1 MGVDTPRAD
10 SFGKCLVFNTAT
22 HVVCAH
28 HNGDMYVS
36 GGTSPLSLLR
46 SGLCKLWNVP
56 NCEEVRTLRGHNERV
71 GAIVFH
77 PESTLSLTPSVLN
90 LASCAADGSVCLW
103 DLEK

>member
-1 MGVDTPRAD
+1 MLCVHTMMET
-10 SFGKCLVFNTAT
+10 CTY
-22 HVVCAH
+22 VCIWR
-28 HNGDMYVS
+28 YLS
-36 GGTSPLSLLR
+36 SLSLLR

-77 PESTLSLTPSVLN
+77 PECTLSLTPSVLN